1 MKLRQGLLLIGGG
14 AIAFGLIKYF
24 QQQKQLLEAIGYKV
38 VKVQFAES
46 SFQNVK
52 LLITLKLTNNS
63 DISFTI
69 GGYTLNVFVNE
80 EPVSRVVN
88 VKFDEKVSGFGQSKD
103 IEFYADFSP
112 QQLLQGNVITDILTS
127 GNIGNTDIAVK
138 GIFTIKKYGFKL
150 SDYPVDIALKLEDF
164 V

>member
-1 MKLRQGLLLIGGG
+1 MKLRTGLLLIGGG
-14 AIAFGLIKYF
+14 SIALGLFKYF
-24 QQQKQLLEAIGYKV
+24 QQQRRLLEAIGYKV
-38 VKVQFAES
+38 VGIDIVES

-63 DISFTI
+63 EIDFTI
-69 GGYTLNVFVNE
+69 GGYTLNVFVNGVA
-80 EPVSRVVN
+80 VSKVVN
-88 VKFDEKVSGFGQSKD
+88 ATIDEKVKGKGQSKG
-103 IEFYADFSP
+103 IKFYADFSP
-112 QQLLQGNVITDILTS
+112 QQLLQGDLITDILTS

-150 SDYPVDIALKLEDF
+150 TDYPVDISLKLEDF

>member
-24 QQQKQLLEAIGYKV
+24 QQQKQLLKAIGYKV
-38 VKVQFAES
+38 VRVQFAES
-46 SFQNVK
+46 SLQNVK

-69 GGYTLNVFVNE
+69 GGYTLNVFVND

-88 VKFDEKVSGFGQSKD
+88 VKFDEKVSGFGQSKG
-103 IEFYADFSP
+103 IQFYADFSP
-112 QQLLQGNVITDILTS
+112 QQLLQGDLITDILTS

-138 GIFTIKKYGFKL
+138 GVFTIKKYGFKL

>member
-24 QQQKQLLEAIGYKV
+24 QQQKQLLQAIGYKV
-38 VKVQFAES
+38 VRVQFAES
-46 SFQNVK
+46 SLQNVK

-69 GGYTLNVFVNE
+69 GGYTLNVFVND

-88 VKFDEKVSGFGQSKD
+88 VKFDEKVSGFDQSKD

-112 QQLLQGNVITDILTS
+112 QQLLQGDLITDILTS

-138 GIFTIKKYGFKL
+138 GVFTIKKYGFKL
-150 SDYPVDIALKLEDF
+150 YDYPVDIALKLEDF